1 MVGWVILCH
10 VRSDL
15 YLQREFAQKHMP
27 DYPLFKLVSNLY
39 EVVPSVLGKTG
50 KVRG

>member
-1 MVGWVILCH
+1 M
-10 VRSDL
+10 
-15 YLQREFAQKHMP
+15 KHMP

-50 KVRG
+50 KVDGCDGLPGCACTGEPERWGLKQ